1 MNDIIRD
8 IIKNQSVIAKLHE
21 EFGEAD
27 DIYEMLWTA
36 VNENNKD
43 QSFLMLDMFTL
54 NLNEKAYEQKATN
67 GLNDLLALTETKNQ
81 MQEDIIRGKRKVSS
95 LADIMGNDPIEKIKK
110 EVKQIKK
117 PTNILDL

>member
-8 IIKNQSVIAKLHE
+8 IIKKQSVIAKLHK